1 MHVRL
6 CVIDAALEVGCDIS
20 NGIAGSQSTPQ
31 RADEQADGRE
41 LLPKRVVYLLSELTP
56 LLVGE
61 PRDLAFQDFRQR
73 VRGISLGNQAEPDD
87 QAGQALA
94 APAPPERAT
103 PASCPHLAACRVRR
117 GALQIFDLLR
127 RPT

>member
-1 MHVRL
+1 MACAP

-61 PRDLAFQDFRQR
+61 PRDLAFQ
-73 VRGISLGNQAEPDD
+73 ISDNVSAASRSEIRPSLTIRP
-87 QAGQALA
+87 GQALA
-94 APAPPERAT
+94 AGLPLLNTQRPRHVRI
-103 PASCPHLAACRVRR
+103 SQLAA
-117 GALQIFDLLR
+117 FDEELCKSLIC
-127 RPT
+127 